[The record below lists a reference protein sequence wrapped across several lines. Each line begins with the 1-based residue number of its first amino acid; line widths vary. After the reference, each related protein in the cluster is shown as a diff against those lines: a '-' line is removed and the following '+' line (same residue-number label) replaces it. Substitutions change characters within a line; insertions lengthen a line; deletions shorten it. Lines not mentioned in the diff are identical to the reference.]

1 MEPLVALGLFVGI
14 PVGLAVI
21 VAVLVMVPRN
31 KDGSAAEGEMA
42 PGSALITSAP
52 ATPNPA
58 ALPTSET
65 AGAGVTGGAHGNW

>member
-1 MEPLVALGLFVGI
+1 MDPLVALGLFVGI
-14 PVGLAVI
+14 PVGLAAVI
-21 VAVLVMVPRN
+21 AIFVMVPRG
-31 KDGSAAEGEMA
+31 KYGSSAEEEMA